1 MDQLT
6 SMVTLFTL
14 CLHMDGTIN
23 TDEMS
28 EMATCLTEYNG
39 VPPEV
44 VGEAI
49 EQSAQSINALDTPD
63 KISALLKECCSNLA
77 GLSDEIKGAIVVDL
91 MRISVADGEMHD
103 NEAGLIAIV
112 ATRFGVE
119 VKAD

>member
-91 MRISVADGEMHD
+91 MRISAADGEMHD